1 MRTKLRPL
9 EPEEK
14 AVAAENLWIVEA
26 FLRTNRLPREDWW
39 DVVIFRYLLSVE
51 RWFREPRLYRYEFKT
66 IAWKAMRSA
75 VGHEREKQQRRLQTI
90 SLEEL
95 IPGSECMTWGDTIT
109 YDNLNYT

>member
-39 DVVIFRYLLSVE
+39 
-51 RWFREPRLYRYEFKT
+51 FREPRLYRYEFKT

-75 VGHEREKQQRRLQTI
+75 AGHEREKQQRRLQTI